1 MPQEPKGSR
10 RNSGP
15 LYVVGAGLLLT
26 AAAAALALQP
36 GSGPEATPTSAPLSP
51 GDVTRVTLAEAKAAY
66 DNDTAVFLDVRFSD
80 DFAVGHIPGAV
91 SIPLNEL
98 EGRLGGLDP
107 RDRIVPPCPL

>member
-15 LYVVGAGLLLT
+15 LYVVGAGLLLI
-26 AAAAALALQP
+26 AAAVALAVQSV
-36 GSGPEATPTSAPLSP
+36 GRPEATPTSAPLSP

-98 EGRLGGLDP
+98 EGRLGELDP
-107 RDRIVPPCPL
+107 TDWIVTYCT